1 MSIENPLEH
10 LGLVRIKMEEDDR
23 YSWVYYAGAVENV
36 IKNLQDENKKLKAQL
51 AIKEM
56 TKCHFIKIGKKLIN
70 LDNVAII
77 EPKKDLGYVVNFA
90 GQTHIR
96 DISEADMVD
105 IRREIEKI
113 KSPCDNCDHRKF
125 NQDGTWECI
134 GTHVCMGKLN
144 LDG

>member
-56 TKCHFIKIGKKLIN
+56 TK
-70 LDNVAII
+70 
-77 EPKKDLGYVVNFA
+77 
-90 GQTHIR
+90 
-96 DISEADMVD
+96 
-105 IRREIEKI
+105 
-113 KSPCDNCDHRKF
+113 
-125 NQDGTWECI
+125 
-134 GTHVCMGKLN
+134 
-144 LDG
+144 